1 MLKDMKQIILLVG
14 LLLTMN
20 GWADVT
26 MNEVNQE
33 ISIQGLSC
41 LEMND
46 QDALEELWLINF
58 QSEKISNWDRI
69 EFKLREFPVTRINL
83 KTIAWTQI
91 SDVPSDISHV
101 YVLDRET
108 MRQSGTRISIDSNGR
123 IKIEARWFS
132 QCEMLLFN
140 RSNTHNKRTMSLRQ
154 RKVRESYQSH
164 PEPRAP
170 ISICPNM
177 CPQHVFCRPNCQNT
191 QRDRQT
197 RSRETSTLRC
207 SFCVTKDAYK
217 RK

>member
-26 MNEVNQE
+26 MNKVNQE
-33 ISIQGLSC
+33 ISFQGLSC

-123 IKIEARWFS
+123 TKIEARWFS
-132 QCEMLLFN
+132 QCKMLPYKEL
-140 RSNTHNKRTMSLRQ
+140 NTIIEKEIEGKNK
-154 RKVRESYQSH
+154 
-164 PEPRAP
+164 
-170 ISICPNM
+170 
-177 CPQHVFCRPNCQNT
+177 
-191 QRDRQT
+191 
-197 RSRETSTLRC
+197 
-207 SFCVTKDAYK
+207 
-217 RK
+217 

>member
-41 LEMND
+41 LEMNG

-69 EFKLREFPVTRINL
+69 KFKFREFPVTRINL

-108 MRQSGTRISIDSNGR
+108 MRQSGTRISVDSNGR
-123 IKIEARWFS
+123 TKIEARWFS
-132 QCEMLLFN
+132 QCKMLPYKEL
-140 RSNTHNKRTMSLRQ
+140 NTVIKKEIEGKNK
-154 RKVRESYQSH
+154 
-164 PEPRAP
+164 
-170 ISICPNM
+170 
-177 CPQHVFCRPNCQNT
+177 
-191 QRDRQT
+191 
-197 RSRETSTLRC
+197 
-207 SFCVTKDAYK
+207 
-217 RK
+217 

>member
-91 SDVPSDISHV
+91 SDVPSNISHV

-108 MRQSGTRISIDSNGR
+108 MRQSGTRISVDYNGR
-123 IKIEARWFS
+123 TKIEARWFS
-132 QCEMLLFN
+132 QCKMLPYKEL
-140 RSNTHNKRTMSLRQ
+140 NTVIKKEIEGKNK
-154 RKVRESYQSH
+154 
-164 PEPRAP
+164 
-170 ISICPNM
+170 
-177 CPQHVFCRPNCQNT
+177 
-191 QRDRQT
+191 
-197 RSRETSTLRC
+197 
-207 SFCVTKDAYK
+207 
-217 RK
+217 

>member
-1 MLKDMKQIILLVG
+1 MKQIILLVG

-69 EFKLREFPVTRINL
+69 EFKLREFSVTRINL

-101 YVLDRET
+101 YVLDRES

-123 IKIEARWFS
+123 TKIEARWFS
-132 QCEMLLFN
+132 QCKMLPYKEL
-140 RSNTHNKRTMSLRQ
+140 NTVIKKEIEGKNK
-154 RKVRESYQSH
+154 
-164 PEPRAP
+164 
-170 ISICPNM
+170 
-177 CPQHVFCRPNCQNT
+177 
-191 QRDRQT
+191 
-197 RSRETSTLRC
+197 
-207 SFCVTKDAYK
+207 
-217 RK
+217 

>member
-58 QSEKISNWDRI
+58 QSEKISHWDRI
-69 EFKLREFPVTRINL
+69 EFTLREFPVTRINL

-108 MRQSGTRISIDSNGR
+108 MRQSGTRISVDSNGR
-123 IKIEARWFS
+123 TKIEARWFS
-132 QCEMLLFN
+132 QCKMLPYKEL
-140 RSNTHNKRTMSLRQ
+140 NTIIEKEIEGKNK
-154 RKVRESYQSH
+154 
-164 PEPRAP
+164 
-170 ISICPNM
+170 
-177 CPQHVFCRPNCQNT
+177 
-191 QRDRQT
+191 
-197 RSRETSTLRC
+197 
-207 SFCVTKDAYK
+207 
-217 RK
+217 

>member
-1 MLKDMKQIILLVG
+1 MLKDMKQIVLLVG

-108 MRQSGTRISIDSNGR
+108 MRQSGTRIFIDSNGR
-123 IKIEARWFS
+123 TKIEARWFS
-132 QCEMLLFN
+132 QCEMLPYKEL
-140 RSNTHNKRTMSLRQ
+140 NTVIKKEIEGKNK
-154 RKVRESYQSH
+154 
-164 PEPRAP
+164 
-170 ISICPNM
+170 
-177 CPQHVFCRPNCQNT
+177 
-191 QRDRQT
+191 
-197 RSRETSTLRC
+197 
-207 SFCVTKDAYK
+207 
-217 RK
+217 

>member
-1 MLKDMKQIILLVG
+1 MKQIILLVG

-26 MNEVNQE
+26 MNKVNQE

-108 MRQSGTRISIDSNGR
+108 MRQSGTQVSTDSSGKPK
-123 IKIEARWFS
+123 IKARWFS
-132 QCEMLLFN
+132 ECRMLSYTKLN
-140 RSNTHNKRTMSLRQ
+140 AIIEKEVEENK
-154 RKVRESYQSH
+154 K
-164 PEPRAP
+164 
-170 ISICPNM
+170 
-177 CPQHVFCRPNCQNT
+177 
-191 QRDRQT
+191 
-197 RSRETSTLRC
+197 
-207 SFCVTKDAYK
+207 
-217 RK
+217 

>member
-1 MLKDMKQIILLVG
+1 MLKDMKHIILLVG

-69 EFKLREFPVTRINL
+69 KFKLREFSVTRINL

-91 SDVPSDISHV
+91 SDAPSDISHV

-108 MRQSGTRISIDSNGR
+108 MRQSGTRISVDYNGR
-123 IKIEARWFS
+123 TKIEARWFS
-132 QCEMLLFN
+132 QCKMLPYKEL
-140 RSNTHNKRTMSLRQ
+140 NTIIEKEIEGKNK
-154 RKVRESYQSH
+154 
-164 PEPRAP
+164 
-170 ISICPNM
+170 
-177 CPQHVFCRPNCQNT
+177 
-191 QRDRQT
+191 
-197 RSRETSTLRC
+197 
-207 SFCVTKDAYK
+207 
-217 RK
+217 

>member
-1 MLKDMKQIILLVG
+1 MKQIILLVG

-123 IKIEARWFS
+123 TKIEARWFS
-132 QCEMLLFN
+132 QCKMLPYKEL
-140 RSNTHNKRTMSLRQ
+140 NTVIKKETEGKNKQ
-154 RKVRESYQSH
+154 
-164 PEPRAP
+164 
-170 ISICPNM
+170 
-177 CPQHVFCRPNCQNT
+177 
-191 QRDRQT
+191 
-197 RSRETSTLRC
+197 
-207 SFCVTKDAYK
+207 
-217 RK
+217 

>member
-41 LEMND
+41 LEMNG

-91 SDVPSDISHV
+91 SDVSSNISHV

-108 MRQSGTRISIDSNGR
+108 MRQSGTRIFIDSNGR

-132 QCEMLLFN
+132 QCEMLPYKEL
-140 RSNTHNKRTMSLRQ
+140 NTVIKKEIEGKNK
-154 RKVRESYQSH
+154 
-164 PEPRAP
+164 
-170 ISICPNM
+170 
-177 CPQHVFCRPNCQNT
+177 
-191 QRDRQT
+191 
-197 RSRETSTLRC
+197 
-207 SFCVTKDAYK
+207 
-217 RK
+217 

>member
-123 IKIEARWFS
+123 TKIEARWFS
-132 QCEMLLFN
+132 QCKMLPYKEL
-140 RSNTHNKRTMSLRQ
+140 NTVIKKETEGKNK
-154 RKVRESYQSH
+154 
-164 PEPRAP
+164 
-170 ISICPNM
+170 
-177 CPQHVFCRPNCQNT
+177 
-191 QRDRQT
+191 
-197 RSRETSTLRC
+197 
-207 SFCVTKDAYK
+207 
-217 RK
+217 

>member
-26 MNEVNQE
+26 MNKVNQE

-108 MRQSGTRISIDSNGR
+108 MRQSGTRISVDSNGR
-123 IKIEARWFS
+123 TKIEARWFS
-132 QCEMLLFN
+132 QCKMLPYKEL
-140 RSNTHNKRTMSLRQ
+140 NTVIKKEIEGKNK
-154 RKVRESYQSH
+154 
-164 PEPRAP
+164 
-170 ISICPNM
+170 
-177 CPQHVFCRPNCQNT
+177 
-191 QRDRQT
+191 
-197 RSRETSTLRC
+197 
-207 SFCVTKDAYK
+207 
-217 RK
+217 

>member
-108 MRQSGTRISIDSNGR
+108 MRQSGTRIFIDSNGR
-123 IKIEARWFS
+123 TKIEARWFS
-132 QCEMLLFN
+132 QCEMLPYKEL
-140 RSNTHNKRTMSLRQ
+140 NTVIKKEIEGKNK
-154 RKVRESYQSH
+154 
-164 PEPRAP
+164 
-170 ISICPNM
+170 
-177 CPQHVFCRPNCQNT
+177 
-191 QRDRQT
+191 
-197 RSRETSTLRC
+197 
-207 SFCVTKDAYK
+207 
-217 RK
+217 

>member
-108 MRQSGTRISIDSNGR
+108 MRQSGTRIFIDSNGR

-132 QCEMLLFN
+132 QCEMLPYKEL
-140 RSNTHNKRTMSLRQ
+140 NTVIKKEIEGKNK
-154 RKVRESYQSH
+154 
-164 PEPRAP
+164 
-170 ISICPNM
+170 
-177 CPQHVFCRPNCQNT
+177 
-191 QRDRQT
+191 
-197 RSRETSTLRC
+197 
-207 SFCVTKDAYK
+207 
-217 RK
+217 

>member
-1 MLKDMKQIILLVG
+1 MLKDMKQIVLLVG

-123 IKIEARWFS
+123 TKIEARWFS
-132 QCEMLLFN
+132 QCKMLPYKEL
-140 RSNTHNKRTMSLRQ
+140 NTVIKKEIEGKNK
-154 RKVRESYQSH
+154 
-164 PEPRAP
+164 
-170 ISICPNM
+170 
-177 CPQHVFCRPNCQNT
+177 
-191 QRDRQT
+191 
-197 RSRETSTLRC
+197 
-207 SFCVTKDAYK
+207 
-217 RK
+217 

>member
-26 MNEVNQE
+26 MNKVNQE
-33 ISIQGLSC
+33 ISFQGLSC

-123 IKIEARWFS
+123 TKIEARWFS
-132 QCEMLLFN
+132 QCKMLPYKEL
-140 RSNTHNKRTMSLRQ
+140 NTVIKKEIEGKNK
-154 RKVRESYQSH
+154 
-164 PEPRAP
+164 
-170 ISICPNM
+170 
-177 CPQHVFCRPNCQNT
+177 
-191 QRDRQT
+191 
-197 RSRETSTLRC
+197 
-207 SFCVTKDAYK
+207 
-217 RK
+217 

>member
-108 MRQSGTRISIDSNGR
+108 MRQSGTRIFIDSNGR
-123 IKIEARWFS
+123 TKIEARWFS
-132 QCEMLLFN
+132 QCKMLPYKEL
-140 RSNTHNKRTMSLRQ
+140 NTVIKKEIEGKNK
-154 RKVRESYQSH
+154 
-164 PEPRAP
+164 
-170 ISICPNM
+170 
-177 CPQHVFCRPNCQNT
+177 
-191 QRDRQT
+191 
-197 RSRETSTLRC
+197 
-207 SFCVTKDAYK
+207 
-217 RK
+217 

>member
-1 MLKDMKQIILLVG
+1 MLKDMKHIILLVG

-108 MRQSGTRISIDSNGR
+108 MRQSGTRISVDYNGR
-123 IKIEARWFS
+123 TKIEARWFS
-132 QCEMLLFN
+132 QCKMLPYKEL
-140 RSNTHNKRTMSLRQ
+140 NTVIEKEIEGKNK
-154 RKVRESYQSH
+154 
-164 PEPRAP
+164 
-170 ISICPNM
+170 
-177 CPQHVFCRPNCQNT
+177 
-191 QRDRQT
+191 
-197 RSRETSTLRC
+197 
-207 SFCVTKDAYK
+207 
-217 RK
+217 

>member
-41 LEMND
+41 LEMNG

-91 SDVPSDISHV
+91 SDVSSNISHV

-123 IKIEARWFS
+123 TKIEARWFS
-132 QCEMLLFN
+132 QCKMLPYKEL
-140 RSNTHNKRTMSLRQ
+140 NTVIKKEIEGKNK
-154 RKVRESYQSH
+154 
-164 PEPRAP
+164 
-170 ISICPNM
+170 
-177 CPQHVFCRPNCQNT
+177 
-191 QRDRQT
+191 
-197 RSRETSTLRC
+197 
-207 SFCVTKDAYK
+207 
-217 RK
+217 

>member
-1 MLKDMKQIILLVG
+1 MLKDIKQIILLVG

-108 MRQSGTRISIDSNGR
+108 MRQSGTRVSVDSNGR
-123 IKIEARWFS
+123 TKIEARWFS
-132 QCEMLLFN
+132 QCKMLPYKEL
-140 RSNTHNKRTMSLRQ
+140 NTVIKKEIEGKNK
-154 RKVRESYQSH
+154 
-164 PEPRAP
+164 
-170 ISICPNM
+170 
-177 CPQHVFCRPNCQNT
+177 
-191 QRDRQT
+191 
-197 RSRETSTLRC
+197 
-207 SFCVTKDAYK
+207 
-217 RK
+217 

>member
-58 QSEKISNWDRI
+58 QSEKISHWDRMDVELKEYPI
-69 EFKLREFPVTRINL
+69 TRVNQ

-91 SDVPSDISHV
+91 SDVPPDISHV

-108 MRQSGTRISIDSNGR
+108 MRQSGTQVSIDSSGKPK
-123 IKIEARWFS
+123 IKARWFS
-132 QCEMLLFN
+132 ECRMLSYTTLN
-140 RSNTHNKRTMSLRQ
+140 AIIEKEAEENK
-154 RKVRESYQSH
+154 K
-164 PEPRAP
+164 
-170 ISICPNM
+170 
-177 CPQHVFCRPNCQNT
+177 
-191 QRDRQT
+191 
-197 RSRETSTLRC
+197 
-207 SFCVTKDAYK
+207 
-217 RK
+217 

>member
-58 QSEKISNWDRI
+58 QSEKISHWDRMDVELKEYPI
-69 EFKLREFPVTRINL
+69 TRVNQ

-108 MRQSGTRISIDSNGR
+108 MRQSGTRIFVDSNGR
-123 IKIEARWFS
+123 TKIEARWFS
-132 QCEMLLFN
+132 QCEMLPYKEL
-140 RSNTHNKRTMSLRQ
+140 NTVIKKEIEGKNK
-154 RKVRESYQSH
+154 
-164 PEPRAP
+164 
-170 ISICPNM
+170 
-177 CPQHVFCRPNCQNT
+177 
-191 QRDRQT
+191 
-197 RSRETSTLRC
+197 
-207 SFCVTKDAYK
+207 
-217 RK
+217 

>member
-58 QSEKISNWDRI
+58 QSEKISHWDGI
-69 EFKLREFPVTRINL
+69 DFELREFPVTRINL

-108 MRQSGTRISIDSNGR
+108 MRQSGTRISVDSNGR
-123 IKIEARWFS
+123 TKIEARWFS
-132 QCEMLLFN
+132 QCKMLPYKEL
-140 RSNTHNKRTMSLRQ
+140 NTVIKKEIEGKNK
-154 RKVRESYQSH
+154 
-164 PEPRAP
+164 
-170 ISICPNM
+170 
-177 CPQHVFCRPNCQNT
+177 
-191 QRDRQT
+191 
-197 RSRETSTLRC
+197 
-207 SFCVTKDAYK
+207 
-217 RK
+217 

>member
-1 MLKDMKQIILLVG
+1 MKQIILLVG

-123 IKIEARWFS
+123 TKIEARWFS
-132 QCEMLLFN
+132 QCKMLPYKEL
-140 RSNTHNKRTMSLRQ
+140 NTVIKKEIEGKNK
-154 RKVRESYQSH
+154 
-164 PEPRAP
+164 
-170 ISICPNM
+170 
-177 CPQHVFCRPNCQNT
+177 
-191 QRDRQT
+191 
-197 RSRETSTLRC
+197 
-207 SFCVTKDAYK
+207 
-217 RK
+217 

>member
-91 SDVPSDISHV
+91 SDVPSNISHV

-108 MRQSGTRISIDSNGR
+108 MRQSGTRIFIDSNGR

-132 QCEMLLFN
+132 QCEMLPYKEL
-140 RSNTHNKRTMSLRQ
+140 NTVIKKEIEGKNK
-154 RKVRESYQSH
+154 
-164 PEPRAP
+164 
-170 ISICPNM
+170 
-177 CPQHVFCRPNCQNT
+177 
-191 QRDRQT
+191 
-197 RSRETSTLRC
+197 
-207 SFCVTKDAYK
+207 
-217 RK
+217 

>member
-91 SDVPSDISHV
+91 SDVPSNISHV

-108 MRQSGTRISIDSNGR
+108 MRQSGTRIFIDSNGR
-123 IKIEARWFS
+123 TKIEARWFS
-132 QCEMLLFN
+132 QCEMLPYKEL
-140 RSNTHNKRTMSLRQ
+140 NTVIKKEIEGKNK
-154 RKVRESYQSH
+154 
-164 PEPRAP
+164 
-170 ISICPNM
+170 
-177 CPQHVFCRPNCQNT
+177 
-191 QRDRQT
+191 
-197 RSRETSTLRC
+197 
-207 SFCVTKDAYK
+207 
-217 RK
+217 

>member
-69 EFKLREFPVTRINL
+69 KFKFREFPVTRINL

-108 MRQSGTRISIDSNGR
+108 MRQSGTRISVDSNGR
-123 IKIEARWFS
+123 TKIEARWFS
-132 QCEMLLFN
+132 QCKMLPYKEL
-140 RSNTHNKRTMSLRQ
+140 NTVIKKEIEGKNK
-154 RKVRESYQSH
+154 
-164 PEPRAP
+164 
-170 ISICPNM
+170 
-177 CPQHVFCRPNCQNT
+177 
-191 QRDRQT
+191 
-197 RSRETSTLRC
+197 
-207 SFCVTKDAYK
+207 
-217 RK
+217 

>member
-123 IKIEARWFS
+123 TKIEARWFS
-132 QCEMLLFN
+132 QCKMLPYKEL
-140 RSNTHNKRTMSLRQ
+140 NTVIEKEIEGKNK
-154 RKVRESYQSH
+154 
-164 PEPRAP
+164 
-170 ISICPNM
+170 
-177 CPQHVFCRPNCQNT
+177 
-191 QRDRQT
+191 
-197 RSRETSTLRC
+197 
-207 SFCVTKDAYK
+207 
-217 RK
+217 

>member
-108 MRQSGTRISIDSNGR
+108 MRQSGTRILVDYNGR
-123 IKIEARWFS
+123 TKIEARWFS
-132 QCEMLLFN
+132 QCKMLPYKEL
-140 RSNTHNKRTMSLRQ
+140 NTVIKKEIEGKNK
-154 RKVRESYQSH
+154 
-164 PEPRAP
+164 
-170 ISICPNM
+170 
-177 CPQHVFCRPNCQNT
+177 
-191 QRDRQT
+191 
-197 RSRETSTLRC
+197 
-207 SFCVTKDAYK
+207 
-217 RK
+217 

>member
-58 QSEKISNWDRI
+58 QSEKISHWDRI
-69 EFKLREFPVTRINL
+69 EFTLREFPVTRINL

-108 MRQSGTRISIDSNGR
+108 MRQSGTQISIDSSGKPK
-123 IKIEARWFS
+123 IKARWFS
-132 QCEMLLFN
+132 ECRMLSYSRLN
-140 RSNTHNKRTMSLRQ
+140 AIIEKEAEENK
-154 RKVRESYQSH
+154 K
-164 PEPRAP
+164 
-170 ISICPNM
+170 
-177 CPQHVFCRPNCQNT
+177 
-191 QRDRQT
+191 
-197 RSRETSTLRC
+197 
-207 SFCVTKDAYK
+207 
-217 RK
+217 